1 MFRLKANKT
10 SLYKLVAEYA
20 DDLPPMRTGTK
31 FSKSFRTPD
40 YTLEWI
46 TKDWNH
52 ARAFFSACMGCPLL
66 FIEIRDGD
74 GRAVS
79 RIGNKMDL
87 EDLRKRGMVEEF
99 TTAAERRR
107 LERRR
112 ACGRT

>member
-31 FSKSFRTPD
+31 FSKCFRTPD

-66 FIEIRDGD
+66 SIEIRDSD

-79 RIGNKMDL
+79 RIVHKMDL
-87 EDLRKRGMVEEF
+87 ADLRKRGMVEEF

-107 LERRR
+107 LEGRR